1 MPDVPAE
8 NAPPGSEEAAPANS
22 ESTRALADPPAAPSA
37 SSEEDRGLVRE
48 ALNGDRRAYE
58 RLGRKYREPLVRHV
72 ARLVRDRDDVDD
84 LVQEALTKALT
95 QLAAYDP
102 TYAFSTWLY
111 RIATNHS
118 IDYLRRRKL
127 STVSLDQ
134 PIRTKDGEMQAEVPD
149 STWRPDKHVVED
161 QQRTLINEAIA
172 RLPEKYHRVIVMR
185 HVEDLAY
192 EEIAEQLDLPLG
204 TVKAHIFRARALLYR
219 YLKDS
224 REDL

>member
-1 MPDVPAE
+1 VSTQNDPPAH
-8 NAPPGSEEAAPANS
+8 GAAPA
-22 ESTRALADPPAAPSA
+22 AAPAAPSA
-37 SSEEDRGLVRE
+37 SSEEDRGLVRQ
-48 ALNGDRRAYE
+48 ALEGDRRAYD
-58 RLGRKYREPLVRHV
+58 RLARKYREPLVRHV

-95 QLAAYDP
+95 QLASYDP
-102 TYAFSTWLY
+102 SYAFSTWLY

-118 IDYLRRRKL
+118 IDHLRRRKL
-127 STVSLDQ
+127 ATYSLDQ

-149 STWRPDKHVVED
+149 STWRPDRHVVAD

-185 HVEDLAY
+185 HVEELAY

-219 YLKDS
+219 YLKD
-224 REDL
+224 RQGDL